1 MQFDIIHDKGL
12 LCCFIG
18 NKGYTNGEL
27 HKHFNL
33 NGVDAELVSVEYAL
47 SQSTEWLEQRQFFC
61 GLSDVKLKQHV
72 VAELKSHNW
81 FSIVDKS
88 STLPFYSVESIGYN
102 SLMLGVNTVLDSNT
116 VIGNHC
122 LLFGVFL
129 SHAVTLG
136 DHTVVAPFTYISF
149 YTIGVGVCIGTG
161 VSIIGRLNQANY
173 IAEYSNITAHSRVS
187 KDLSVTGTYINNRLL
202 NSEGSLDRHIL

>member
-161 VSIIGRLNQANY
+161 VSIIGRSNANNR
-173 IAEYSNITAHSRVS
+173 ISEYSNITAHSRVS

>member
-136 DHTVVAPFTYISF
+136 DHSVVAPFTYISF

-161 VSIIGRLNQANY
+161 VSIIGRPNANNR
-173 IAEYSNITAHSRVS
+173 IVEYSNITAHSRVS
-187 KDLSVTGTYINNRLL
+187 KDLIETGTYHNNRLL

>member
-12 LCCFIG
+12 RCCFIG

-72 VAELKSHNW
+72 VAQLKSRNW

-102 SLMLGVNTVLDSNT
+102 SLMIGVNTVLDSDT

-136 DHTVVAPFTYISF
+136 DHSVVAPFTYISF

-161 VSIIGRLNQANY
+161 VSIIGRPNANNH

-187 KDLSVTGTYINNRLL
+187 KDLIKTGTYINNRLL
-202 NSEGSLDRHIL
+202 NREGSLDRHIL

>member
-1 MQFDIIHDKGL
+1 MQFNIIHDKGL
-12 LCCFIG
+12 QCCFVG

-72 VAELKSHNW
+72 VAQLKSRNW

-88 STLPFYSVESIGYN
+88 STLPFYSVESMGYN
-102 SLMLGVNTVLDSNT
+102 SLLIGVNTVLDSDT

-122 LLFGVFL
+122 LLFGAFL

-136 DHTVVAPFTYISF
+136 DHSVVAPFTYISF
-149 YTIGVGVCIGTG
+149 YTIGAGVCIGTG
-161 VSIIGRLNQANY
+161 VSILGKAGASNHIVDY
-173 IAEYSNITAHSRVS
+173 CNITAQS
-187 KDLSVTGTYINNRLL
+187 KVTRDLVTPGTYRGNHIL
-202 NSEGSLDRHIL
+202 NTQSSLDRHIL